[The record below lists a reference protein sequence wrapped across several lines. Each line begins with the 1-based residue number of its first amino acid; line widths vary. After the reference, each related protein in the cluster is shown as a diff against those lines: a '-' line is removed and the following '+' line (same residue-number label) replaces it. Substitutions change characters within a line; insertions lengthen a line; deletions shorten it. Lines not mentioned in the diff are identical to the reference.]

1 MEKIT
6 IKKNSKIV
14 YKADGY
20 RDLADHATKH
30 RDPKGSSSKPKSGY
44 NADFYATKSFGD
56 ASHLMVDG
64 WDGPLAKITQIREAV
79 RQRIGSVDAQVFRFD
94 NNYVGGYLDVDTYLS
109 GDPACMLQAYEHP
122 DKRKTKFVRILVDTT
137 FSAIVDAKDI
147 QTRGAAI
154 VALCDTLNLCGYT
167 TEVWAVSCNGGE
179 YSRKGGSE
187 LAVMIPVQGVGEPWD
202 VRSAFFPLA
211 HGDFLRRIVFGVME
225 GMTASERE
233 AFGVGAGYGTVT
245 KCTKGSLADVHCGGA
260 DVICESQ
267 VGSIDAIVKD
277 PIKWVLN
284 QCKNLGVLTDSEV
297 GE

>member
-30 RDPKGSSSKPKSGY
+30 RDAKGASSKPKSGY
-44 NADFYATKSFGD
+44 YSDFYATKSFGD

-64 WDGPLAKITQIREAV
+64 WDGPLAKITQIRESV
-79 RQRIGSVDAQVFRFD
+79 RQRIGSVDTQVFRFD

-137 FSAIVDAKDI
+137 FSAFVDAKDI
-147 QTRGAAI
+147 QTRGAAV

-167 TEVWAVSCNGGE
+167 TEVWACMQNGGQDG
-179 YSRKGGSE
+179 RNE
-187 LAVMIPVQGVGEPWD
+187 LTVLLPVQRVGEPWD

-211 HGDFLRRIVFGVME
+211 HGDYLRRVMFGVME
-225 GMTASERE
+225 SMTKDERE
-233 AFGVGAGYGTVT
+233 VFGAHDGRGYGQVIGT
-245 KCTKGSLADVHCGGA
+245 KKGDQADLHCGGA
-260 DVICESQ
+260 DVIVSSQ
-267 VGSIDAIVKD
+267 RGDIDKIVAD
-277 PIKWVLN
+277 PIKWVLS
-284 QCKNLGVLTDSEV
+284 QCKNLGVL
-297 GE
+297 GEDEI

>member
-6 IKKNSKIV
+6 AGKNKIV
-14 YKADGY
+14 YKFTGF
-20 RDLADHATKH
+20 RDLADHATKV
-30 RDPKGSSSKPKSGY
+30 RKTDLASSRKREGWCK
-44 NADFYATKSFGD
+44 DFYTTNNFGSATN
-56 ASHLMVDG
+56 LMVDG
-64 WDGPLAKITQIREAV
+64 WDGPLQQIDTIRDGV
-79 RQRIGSVDAQVFRFD
+79 RQRIGTIDTATFRFD
-94 NNYVGGYLDVDTYLS
+94 HAYTGGYLDVDSYLA
-109 GDPACMLQAYEHP
+109 GDPACMLQAYE
-122 DKRKTKFVRILVDTT
+122 DTTKRSQKFVRILVDTT
-137 FSAIVDAKDI
+137 YSASVQARDI
-147 QTRGAAI
+147 QVRGAAI